1 MASACYNRWR
11 VYQNSKG
18 QRKWVNE
25 GAAPDGGCPSCP
37 SPSYPAEGTWDGYSA
52 KCNNGRIV
60 KMVADGT
67 GGLKIG
73 DVIANVGSAK
83 AISACFGNSY
93 IGGSFP
99 ISNYF

>member
-1 MASACYNRWR
+1 
-11 VYQNSKG
+11 
-18 QRKWVNE
+18 
-25 GAAPDGGCPSCP
+25 
-37 SPSYPAEGTWDGYSA
+37 
-52 KCNNGRIV
+52 
-60 KMVADGT
+60 MVADGT

>member
-1 MASACYNRWR
+1 MPSACYNLWR

-18 QRKWVNE
+18 HRKWVNE
-25 GAAPDGGCPSCP
+25 GAAPDCGCPSCP
-37 SPSYPAEGTWDGYSA
+37 TPNYPPVDSWDGFSA

-67 GGLKIG
+67 GGLKVGPVIHNIG
-73 DVIANVGSAK
+73 TK
-83 AISACFGNSY
+83 QAISACAGNAY

-99 ISNYF
+99 IQDYF